1 MLEQF
6 MMLIG
11 AYREELLLELRVNNG
26 LVDVARKIKEIKS
39 DSQQSKVERKAKV
52 KEELKLV
59 KDRL

>member
-39 DSQQSKVERKAKV
+39 DS
-52 KEELKLV
+52 
-59 KDRL
+59 